1 VSVSGIDLS
10 KDRRELLVSYE
21 NDQIYTFP
29 IFPRGGPTL
38 EDFNSGDADEDNKP
52 ISELAAYG
60 GHLNRYTFLK
70 SAKYAGPND
79 EYICTGS
86 DSGHAWIYERSTGA
100 VAALLSADHSTCNGV
115 VPHPSLPLF
124 ITYGID
130 STAKLWRATTP
141 VDETTDDSPLGRY
154 QNAITAPYY
163 KSTLVR
169 HYKSVQKKLRLI
181 TEAPILPDQIPSR
194 DDEYDESVFGGL
206 LLRTSRRDESG
217 GPYIANDLNYL
228 PSVLQQNYFACVRA
242 TVNGG
247 DEPVTSGLHG
257 LMRRIALIRLRY
269 QAAKMGLK
277 VTGSVP
283 WVMEGG
289 VEWDKAELVPD
300 FPCDWVP
307 YDCEMTELPYE
318 SGIGFDT
325 ETYHAF
331 WADVYGDN
339 HAVAAQT
346 DHDEDMDNVEEQSS
360 LKEQTMEDDTQT
372 IDQPTEV
379 SQEDSSDHMSNSS
392 QSHASPTATY
402 LHHQNAWSILL
413 KTILLLK
420 ESGNDALQ
428 SNNIHL
434 AATRYD
440 KAIRYCSLAFLQ
452 YKPGN
457 LDFISNHQIEMHQ
470 NAEHE
475 TNWTPLLKAFITIRL
490 NLSMTLLKP
499 QIADRKG
506 AIEQATL
513 SLDQLKPFTAAK
525 GSVLTST
532 NLSSSRPEP
541 EKTYDDAKELQAKS
555 YFRLGTAQNTGGD
568 FSAAMHSF
576 EKCAQCMRD
585 FGREPEPVVARRLA
599 DAKRCAKRK
608 KRNRRNC

>member
-1 VSVSGIDLS
+1 M
-10 KDRRELLVSYE
+10 
-21 NDQIYTFP
+21 
-29 IFPRGGPTL
+29 
-38 EDFNSGDADEDNKP
+38 
-52 ISELAAYG
+52 SELAAYG

-70 SAKYAGPND
+70 SAKYAGPSD

-100 VAALLSADHSTCNGV
+100 VAALLSADQSTCNGV

-141 VDETTDDSPLGRY
+141 VDESTDDSPLGRY
-154 QNAITAPYY
+154 QNAIKAPYY
-163 KSTLVR
+163 KSTLVH

-181 TEAPILPDQIPSR
+181 TEAPIFPDQIPSR

-217 GPYIANDLNYL
+217 GAYIANDFNYL

-242 TVNGG
+242 TINGG

-277 VTGSVP
+277 TRGTVP
-283 WVMEGG
+283 WLMEGG
-289 VEWDKAELVPD
+289 PDWDKAELVPD

-307 YDCEMTELPYE
+307 YDCEMTESPYE

-331 WADVYGDN
+331 WADIYGHS
-339 HAVAAQT
+339 HAVAAQS
-346 DHDEDMDNVEEQSS
+346 DHDEELDNVEEQSYQ
-360 LKEQTMEDDTQT
+360 KEEIMEDVTQT
-372 IDQPTEV
+372 VQPTD
-379 SQEDSSDHMSNSS
+379 SQEDSSVHMSNSS
-392 QSHASPTATY
+392 EPQGEPQDELEGEPQGELQGEPQGELQASPTATY

-420 ESGNDALQ
+420 ESGNSALQ
-428 SNNIHL
+428 SDNIHL

-452 YKPGN
+452 YTPGN
-457 LDFISNHQIEMHQ
+457 LDFISNHQSEMYQ

-506 AIEQATL
+506 ATEQATL

-525 GSVLTST
+525 GTVLTST

-541 EKTYDDAKELQAKS
+541 DKTYDEAKELQAKS
-555 YFRLGTAQNTGGD
+555 YFRLGTAQNAGGD

-576 EKCAQCMRD
+576 EKCAQSMRD

-608 KRNRRNC
+608 KRNRRSS